1 MKRVDPSK
9 FYDDMGELYT
19 QKNENSVFNNSY
31 ERPATIS
38 LLPDVLNKSVLDAGC
53 GGGTLTEWLVNQ
65 GAKVTAVD
73 VSGKLVSFTK
83 DRVGS
88 KADVRIADLS
98 KPLSFIPNNSI
109 DVIVSSLVL
118 HYIEDWSVTFSEF
131 NRMLKNEGS
140 TIVFSVHHP
149 HADWL
154 WHDRENYFKKEIL
167 EETWTIQEKSFQISY
182 YHRTLEEIFEVFVKA
197 GFYVDKLLEPLPSPE
212 IKTKN
217 PRDYFI
223 LSTKPR
229 FLFFRLKKLLYH
241 KN

>member
-9 FYDDMGELYT
+9 FYDDMAELYV
-19 QKNENSVFNNSY
+19 QKNEKSVFNNNY

-38 LLPDVLNKSVLDAGC
+38 LLPNVLNKNVLDAGC
-53 GGGTLTEWLVNQ
+53 GGGALTEFLLNQ

-73 VSGKLVSFTK
+73 VSRKLVSLTK
-83 DRVGS
+83 ERVGL
-88 KADVRIADLS
+88 KADVRMADLS
-98 KPLSFIPNNSI
+98 KPLSFIRDNSI

-118 HYIEDWSVTFSEF
+118 HYIEDWGVIFSEF

-140 TIVFSVHHP
+140 VVFSVHHP

-182 YHRTLEEIFEVFVKA
+182 YHRTLEEMFEVFVKA

-212 IKTKN
+212 IKTEN

-229 FLFFRLKKLLYH
+229 FLFFRLKKLS
-241 KN
+241 N

>member
-9 FYDDMGELYT
+9 FYDDMAELYA
-19 QKNENSVFNNSY
+19 QKNEKSIFNNSY

-38 LLPDVLNKSVLDAGC
+38 LLPNVLNKNVLDAGC
-53 GGGTLTEWLVNQ
+53 GSGALTDWLVNQ

-73 VSGKLVSFTK
+73 VSGKLVSLTK
-83 DRVGS
+83 ERVGS
-88 KADVRIADLS
+88 KVDVRIADLS

-140 TIVFSVHHP
+140 VVLSVHHP

-182 YHRTLEEIFEVFVKA
+182 YHRTLEEMFEIFAKT

-229 FLFFRLKKLLYH
+229 FLFFRLKKL